1 MKKKTL
7 THNLILTISLTLSA
21 AFLLIFFIVSLC
33 D

>member
-21 AFLLIFFIVSLC
+21 AFLLIFFYRFIM
-33 D
+33 